1 MVAQRKEVQWESEQ
15 TLPKR
20 NKIRKTVQQRRQ
32 EKNLNNAL
40 RTRCMILFVITT
52 ILAVFFIL
60 RSGMAASEA
69 YHLNQ
74 MKGQATVL
82 ETENARL
89 HLEIAHL
96 KSPERI
102 QQIAQQELGMI
113 LPDKFF
119 FSTKNN

>member
-60 RSGMAASEA
+60 RSGMATSEA

>member
-1 MVAQRKEVQWESEQ
+1 MVAQRKEVEWESEQ
-15 TLPKR
+15 ALPRR

-69 YHLNQ
+69 YQLNQ

>member
-1 MVAQRKEVQWESEQ
+1 MVAQRKEIEWESEQ
-15 TLPKR
+15 SLPR
-20 NKIRKTVQQRRQ
+20 QNKVRKTVQQRRQ

-60 RSGMAASEA
+60 RSGVAASEA
-69 YHLNQ
+69 YQLNQ
-74 MKGQATVL
+74 MKQQATVL

>member
-1 MVAQRKEVQWESEQ
+1 M
-15 TLPKR
+15 
-20 NKIRKTVQQRRQ
+20 
-32 EKNLNNAL
+32 NNAL

>member
-102 QQIAQQELGMI
+102 QQIAQQALI
-113 LPDKFF
+113 
-119 FSTKNN
+119 

>member
-1 MVAQRKEVQWESEQ
+1 MVAQRKEVEWEREQ
-15 TLPKR
+15 ALPRR

-52 ILAVFFIL
+52 VLAVFFIL

-69 YHLNQ
+69 YQLNQ

>member
-1 MVAQRKEVQWESEQ
+1 MVAQRKEAEWESEQ
-15 TLPKR
+15 ALPRR

-52 ILAVFFIL
+52 VLAVFFIL

-69 YHLNQ
+69 YQLNQ

>member
-52 ILAVFFIL
+52 VLAVFFIL

>member
-1 MVAQRKEVQWESEQ
+1 MVAQGKEVQWESEQ

>member
-1 MVAQRKEVQWESEQ
+1 MLAQRKESEWENVQA
-15 TLPKR
+15 LPKK
-20 NKIRKTVQQRRQ
+20 NKIRKTVKQRRQ

-40 RTRCMILFVITT
+40 RTRCMILFAITT
-52 ILAVFFIL
+52 IMAVFFIL
-60 RSGMAASEA
+60 RSGVAASEA
-69 YHLNQ
+69 YQLNQ
-74 MKGQATVL
+74 MKRQATVL
-82 ETENARL
+82 ETENSRL

-119 FSTKNN
+119 FSNTSN

>member
-82 ETENARL
+82 ETENTRL

-119 FSTKNN
+119 FSSKNN